1 MSRTP
6 ELLLV
11 GLSHRTAPVA
21 VREKIAVTE
30 NHLAEALS
38 GLAALP
44 GVEET
49 FVVST
54 CNRVEVYASA
64 PSPQQ
69 AAGAIREFLAAGQ
82 STIQGHLYEEH
93 GIAAVRHL
101 FRVCSS
107 LDSMVLGEPQILGQV
122 KDAFAAAEQAGSVRG
137 LLGRTAQRAFG
148 VAKRVRT
155 ETAIGKSAVSMSFA
169 AVEMARK
176 ILGSLEG
183 RTVLLVGAGKMS
195 ALAARHLISAGCKKV
210 VVINRSP
217 ERATA
222 LAADIGGDAVPWES
236 LPSALAQAD
245 VVVCSTAASQPV
257 ITVELAQAARKA
269 RKHRPLFFVDLAVP
283 RDVDPRINTLDGI
296 YVYDVDDLSQ
306 VVDEN
311 RKAREDE
318 AARAEEIVIAEAES
332 FLAAARSE
340 AGPVLRELRRR
351 CETLAKAEVERT
363 VARGDFTD
371 AQRKSVEA
379 MARALVNK
387 ILHEPTLRIR
397 AAAQEQEGGILEAAV
412 ELFGIGAELGQMPVG
427 KRNGAVEVSADA
439 GMSGEPGDGA
449 GSAPLQGQPDRSTG
463 LSIREVAAATGRTG
477 I

>member
-1 MSRTP
+1 MTRKA
-6 ELLLV
+6 ELILV

-30 NHLAEALS
+30 SKLDEALS
-38 GLAALP
+38 GLAELP

-54 CNRVEVYASA
+54 CNRVEVYASVRE
-64 PSPQQ
+64 PEI
-69 AAGAIREFLAAGQ
+69 AAGAIRGYLASGQ
-82 STIQGHLYEEH
+82 AQIENHLYEER
-93 GIAAVRHL
+93 GVDAVRHL

-122 KDAFAAAEQAGSVRG
+122 KDAFAAAEEAGRVRG
-137 LLGRTAQRAFG
+137 LLARAAQRAFG
-148 VAKRVRT
+148 VAKKVRT

-195 ALAARHLISAGCKKV
+195 ALAARHLIGAGCKKV

-217 ERATA
+217 ERAQA
-222 LAADIGGDAVPWES
+222 LAADVGGTAVPWES
-236 LPSALAQAD
+236 LAAQLKEAD
-245 VVVCSTAASQPV
+245 VVVCSTAATQPV
-257 ITVELAQAARKA
+257 ITVEIAQAARKA

-311 RKAREDE
+311 RKAREGE
-318 AARAEEIVIAEAES
+318 AARAEEIVSTEAAS
-332 FLAAARSE
+332 FLAAVRSE
-340 AGPVLRELRRR
+340 AGPVLRELRRKG
-351 CETLAKAEVERT
+351 EAMAKAEVERT
-363 VARGDFTD
+363 LARGDFTD

-397 AAAQEQEGGILEAAV
+397 NAAPDEEGRLLQAAV
-412 ELFGIGAELGQMPVG
+412 ELFGISGTEEAPVLQ
-427 KRNGAVEVSADA
+427 NGVV
-439 GMSGEPGDGA
+439 PDGA
-449 GSAPLQGQPDRSTG
+449 RETVNRVQPVN
-463 LSIREVAAATGRTG
+463 EVATATGRTG
-477 I
+477 T